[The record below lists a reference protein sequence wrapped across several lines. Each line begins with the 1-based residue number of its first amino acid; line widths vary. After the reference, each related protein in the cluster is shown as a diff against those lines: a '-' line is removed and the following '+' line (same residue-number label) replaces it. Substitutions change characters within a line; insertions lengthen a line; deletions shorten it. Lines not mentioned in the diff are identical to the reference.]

1 MRITKKTTRVPRRY
15 ILLPRGGRPAV
26 AIALAVA
33 ATVTGCNVSSSPH
46 GQLAQDQAVLK
57 SCDASAPPAADIH
70 IDGSASSNSQAIT
83 EERLAA
89 VEEIV
94 RRTAICSGRVRVS
107 VFSASSA
114 ATTTL
119 FDGSLP
125 LHGATEN
132 ARLKRVPTV
141 VGDAMAKIR
150 DAYDPAVAGLKG
162 KGSDIAA
169 QYRLASEWANQV
181 GNDYKLRLVIL
192 TDGFQTVGVDLY
204 KTPLT
209 KRKAAALAAARTTVP
224 ELTGASV
231 TVAGLGRVGG
241 EPPRS
246 DVVEG
251 LVAYYTDLCEKTKAA
266 KCLSVTDYATEGR

>member
-1 MRITKKTTRVPRRY
+1 MTACSV
-15 ILLPRGGRPAV
+15 G
-26 AIALAVA
+26 
-33 ATVTGCNVSSSPH
+33 SSPH
-46 GQLAQDQAVLK
+46 GELAQDQAVLK

-70 IDGSASSNSQAIT
+70 IDGTVSSNSQAIT

-125 LHGATEN
+125 LHGATDN

-150 DAYDPAVAGLKG
+150 AAYEPAVVGLKG
-162 KGSDIAA
+162 KSSDISS
-169 QYRLASEWANQV
+169 QYRLAGEWANQV
-181 GNDYKLRLVIL
+181 GDDVRLQL
-192 TDGFQTVGVDLY
+192 YLFTDGFQNVGVDLY

-209 KRKAAALAAARTTVP
+209 KQKAAALAARTTVP
-224 ELTGASV
+224 KLPGASI
-231 TVAGLGRVGG
+231 TVAGLGRVVG

-251 LVAYYTDLCEKTKAA
+251 LVAYYDALCEKSRAA
-266 KCLSVTDYATEGR
+266 RCLSVTDYAAESR

>member
-1 MRITKKTTRVPRRY
+1 MRITKKTSRVPRRY

-46 GQLAQDQAVLK
+46 GQLAQDQAVLAA
-57 SCDASAPPAADIH
+57 CDASAPPAADIH
-70 IDGSASSNSQAIT
+70 IDGSASSDSQAIT

-89 VEEIV
+89 AEQIV

-114 ATTTL
+114 ATATL

-125 LHGATEN
+125 LHGATDN

-150 DAYDPAVAGLKG
+150 AVYDPAVAGLKS
-162 KGSDIAA
+162 KGSDIPG
-169 QYRLASEWANQV
+169 QYRLAGEWANQV

-204 KTPLT
+204 ETPLT
-209 KRKAAALAAARTTVP
+209 KQQAADLAARTTVP

-266 KCLSVTDYATEGR
+266 KCLSVTDYTTEGR